1 MATMNYKPT
10 TPSRRNMVTPS
21 FAELTKFTPEKS
33 LIDTTRTAITDERKN
48 DYINFLIPSVGSPE
62 LPFVVAAKGLLDDII
77 TTADSNPPQ
86 NYKGQ
91 LKCRKRKRK
100 GNEAKLQEPL

>member
-33 LIDTTRTAITDERKN
+33 LIETKKKHAGRNSYGKITVRHHGGGNKVKYRIVDFKRRTEGAAKVIGVEYDPNRTA
-48 DYINFLIPSVGSPE
+48 YIALTEN
-62 LPFVVAAKGLLDDII
+62 
-77 TTADSNPPQ
+77 
-86 NYKGQ
+86 
-91 LKCRKRKRK
+91 
-100 GNEAKLQEPL
+100 